1 MIKLSQANRQAR
13 IDTPLGEDAL
23 LLQHFSG
30 SERLSRDFSY
40 EAIVA
45 SEDPEVDGQAIVG
58 KRVSATY
65 FNEDGRQRHFNGFVS
80 RFEYT
85 QQLEEPVKLTS
96 YSLTLV
102 PWLWFLK
109 HNQDCQ
115 IFQEMTAPDIIKQI
129 FQELGFNDFRQ
140 ELTET
145 YAIREYCVQYRET
158 DFDFVSRLMEEEG
171 IFYYFEH
178 TKDKH
183 TLVMCDSTS
192 GYFQLDEPEV
202 RYTSVGQQHEEQLTE
217 WRHVYEFRSGKV
229 GRKDFNFKRPTD
241 GLLTDRKSRVKF
253 DGNSKLEVY
262 DYPGRYDETDEG
274 NRLTKVR
281 LEELESEHDHVV
293 GGGFYQTFTPGGKFA
308 VSKHSRP
315 SEEGKSYALVE
326 VFTMFNSNLGFNQ
339 SEEIDFRNEFRCI
352 PSETLF
358 RPARTTVKPFVE
370 GPQTAIIVTDGQEIV
385 VDEHARVKVQF
396 HWDRYGQKDIN
407 SSCWIRVS
415 QAHAGQG
422 WGMIDIPR
430 QHEEVIVSF
439 LDGDPDRPI
448 ITGRVY
454 NGDNNP
460 PFGLKGAGD
469 NAKNKTRRGNTTKS
483 YEADGFNEITMDDTA
498 GEEQLR
504 VHAQHNMDTVVL
516 NDSKTRIHAD
526 RHQIIGTEEDGQKVG
541 DQRELV
547 WQDKHINVKR
557 NQVEH
562 IEGNAQMMIGNGEAD
577 SGGKLEVV
585 VENQELRQ
593 IGDGGFHHDIA
604 GDHVERVG
612 GKYSLDVQGD
622 HMSKCSGSV
631 AMESGA
637 MGEVHLKGGTKFV
650 IDVGMSGQLSING
663 PGGFIKIDASGVT
676 ISGLMVKINSGGSS
690 SSGGGCSVDAP
701 DAPEEAVPIEPE
713 QADRFK

>member
-1 MIKLSQANRQAR
+1 MIKLSQADRQAR
-13 IDTPLGEDAL
+13 IDTPLGEDAF

-30 SERLSRDFSY
+30 IETLSRDFAY
-40 EAIVA
+40 RATVV
-45 SEDPEVDGQAIVG
+45 SENPEVDGQAIIG

-80 RFEYT
+80 RFEYVEQT
-85 QQLEEPVKLTS
+85 EEPTNLTT
-96 YSLTLV
+96 YTMTIV

-115 IFQEMTAPDIIKQI
+115 IFQEKTAPDIIKQI
-129 FQELGFNDFRQ
+129 FQELGYNDFRQ
-140 ELTET
+140 ELNEEYPT
-145 YAIREYCVQYRET
+145 REYCVQYRET

-178 TKDKH
+178 SKDKH
-183 TLVMCDSTS
+183 TLVMCDSPT

-202 RYTSVGQQHEEQLTE
+202 RYTPIGQQHEEQLTG
-217 WRHVYEFRSGKV
+217 WRHVYEFRTGKV
-229 GRKDFNFKRPTD
+229 GQKDFNFKRPTD
-241 GLLTDRKSRVKF
+241 GLFTEKKSNVRF
-253 DGNSKLEVY
+253 DGNSKLEIY
-262 DYPGRYDETDEG
+262 EYPGLYDESDKG

-281 LEELESEHDHVV
+281 LEELESEHNHVE
-293 GGGFYQTFTPGGKFA
+293 GSGFYQSFTPGGKFV

-315 SEEGKSYALVE
+315 TEEGKSYALVE
-326 VFTMFNSNLGFNQ
+326 VRTEFNSNFGFNQ
-339 SEEIDFRNEFRCI
+339 HDEVDFQNSFRCI
-352 PSETLF
+352 PSETAF
-358 RPARTTVKPFVE
+358 RPARVTRKPFVE
-370 GPQTAIIVTDGQEIV
+370 GPQTAIVVTDGQEIV
-385 VDEHARVKVQF
+385 VDEHARIKVQF
-396 HWDRYGQKDIN
+396 HWDRLGNKDIN

-415 QAHAGQG
+415 QAHAGKG

-454 NGDNNP
+454 NGDNSP

-516 NDSKTRIHAD
+516 NDSMTRIHGN
-526 RHQIIGTEEDGQKVG
+526 RHQIIGWEEDGQKGG
-541 DQRELV
+541 DQREKV

-562 IEGNAQMMIGNGEAD
+562 IEGNTQMMIGNGEAD

-585 VENQELRQ
+585 VENQELRT

-612 GKYSLDVQGD
+612 GKYSLDVGGD
-622 HMSKCSGSV
+622 HATKCSGSV

-663 PGGFIKIDASGVT
+663 PGGFIKIDQSGVT
-676 ISGLMVKINSGGSS
+676 ISGLMVKINSGGAS
-690 SSGGGCSVDAP
+690 SSGGGCSVDTP
-701 DAPEEAVPIEPE
+701 TAPEEAVPIEPE